1 MLRSLID
8 MTHCLIVDGR
18 KESRTRVE
26 DLLTPFGFDIEQAE
40 SNEEA
45 LSICSSAMPDMIF
58 LSDQAGPRDTFR
70 FLKRLKATARRRGDS
85 PVVLM
90 CADSADEEFIG
101 SAIWNGA
108 ADCLMQ
114 PFDQAV
120 LEDKLKRFGF
130 A

>member
-8 MTHCLIVDGR
+8 MTNCLIVDGR
-18 KESRTRVE
+18 RENRTRVE
-26 DLLTPFGFDIEQAE
+26 SLLAPFGFDVAQAE

-45 LSICSSAMPDMIF
+45 LTICNAAMPDMIF
-58 LSDQAGPRDTFR
+58 LSDRPGPKDTFR
-70 FLKRLKATARRRGDS
+70 FLKRLKAAARRRGNN

-90 CADSADEEFIG
+90 CSETADETLIG

-108 ADCLMQ
+108 ADCLVQ
-114 PFDQAV
+114 PFDKAI
-120 LEDKLKRFGF
+120 LEAKLKRFGF